1 MCVCQV
7 KVAGTSPE
15 GKPVDVSSH
24 PFSEAPSREDP
35 AETPEEVDG
44 GEKPEVEQRDTIV
57 EADDDDKEVKPVEK
71 TNDKGIIR
79 DDIR

>member
-1 MCVCQV
+1 MCQV
-7 KVAGTSPE
+7 KVADNSPE
-15 GKPVDVSSH
+15 GKPVNVSSH
-24 PFSEAPSREDP
+24 PFPEAPSREDP

-57 EADDDDKEVKPVEK
+57 EADDGDKEVKPVEK
-71 TNDKGIIR
+71 TNDKSIIH